1 MTRHAK
7 PSCTF
12 IPARAE
18 RSLFCMLVIT
28 RMHDPSAPSSFSCKI
43 MFYVVVHHPGNMQG
57 YGGAVGNYIA
67 LINFPTPSCVPA
79 QSPCG

>member
-1 MTRHAK
+1 MTHQLPIAFHAR
-7 PSCTF
+7 SC
-12 IPARAE
+12 
-18 RSLFCMLVIT
+18 
-28 RMHDPSAPSSFSCKI
+28 
-43 MFYVVVHHPGNMQG
+43 YVVVHHPGNMQG